1 MHLSLIATHCG
12 RPVTALRTI
21 QKTFAL
27 HIPADGVYSE
37 AYCRFLEKIVALL
50 ALHVS
55 RTALLEIFEKEK
67 QILRLLHVDTLS
79 SSPTWYLDDCA
90 LPLPSAHGPPRSA
103 PALSLP
109 AVSLSNPSKG
119 SPLTSTRL
127 LLTGHDLGFKLDA
140 PATQDTLDFGSR
152 EKELFNGTEMGED
165 VRKLLAD
172 YLRLFT
178 AIRQTVSTEIPV
190 IRNALNW
197 ASRLS

>member
-1 MHLSLIATHCG
+1 MNFPHISTQCG
-12 RPVTALRTI
+12 RPVTTLRTI

-37 AYCRFLEKIVALL
+37 AYCRFLEKIVALQ

-55 RTALLEIFEKEK
+55 RQALLEIFEKEK

-90 LPLPSAHGPPRSA
+90 LPLPLALGAPRST
-103 PALSLP
+103 PALSL
-109 AVSLSNPSKG
+109 SKG

-152 EKELFNGTEMGED
+152 EKELFKGTEMGED

-172 YLRLFT
+172 YRHLFT

-197 ASRLS
+197 ASKLS

>member
-1 MHLSLIATHCG
+1 MNLPLISTHCG
-12 RPVTALRTI
+12 RPVAALRTI
-21 QKTFAL
+21 QKTFVL
-27 HIPADGVYSE
+27 HIPSDGVYSE

-55 RTALLEIFEKEK
+55 RQALLEIFEKEK

-79 SSPTWYLDDCA
+79 PSPTWYLDDCA
-90 LPLPSAHGPPRSA
+90 LSLPSALGARR
-103 PALSLP
+103 
-109 AVSLSNPSKG
+109 

-152 EKELFNGTEMGED
+152 EKELFKGREMGED

-172 YLRLFT
+172 YLRIFT

-197 ASRLS
+197 ASKLS

>member
-1 MHLSLIATHCG
+1 MNLPLIATRCG

-27 HIPADGVYSE
+27 HIPTEGVYSE
-37 AYCRFLEKIVALL
+37 AYCRFLEKIVALQ

-90 LPLPSAHGPPRSA
+90 QPETKA
-103 PALSLP
+103 SL
-109 AVSLSNPSKG
+109 A
-119 SPLTSTRL
+119 TRL

-152 EKELFNGTEMGED
+152 EKELFKGREMGED